1 MAIRNPKIFGLNV
14 RTHLADVLNK
24 TQSLR
29 NIGLPPFD
37 LEIIRGSANAGMT
50 RHDWISFSRLKQ
62 PLYEILDSYQ
72 FESRIYQDIL
82 RQRAGTDQTLFGNL
96 AINGSLSGNAIRYRY
111 YDWDKADFSVADIST
126 SRVSAWSSTAS
137 EPIPVTAPISYG
149 ARVGIATATGGGR
162 LDFGTS
168 TTTGP
173 RLQTSIVPE
182 EKEFDSEF
190 PTSRIQTKIGTETVY
205 LYAMKG
211 IPFVLKGF
219 FRNINATIQLT
230 SLINGTPASWKFV
243 ETANQNRY
251 VNFTN
256 IGGTTSTVYFRS
268 SSSRERFI
276 KFYYN
281 PDNISSISI
290 TSANIR
296 ELPPVQLISCTSLNF
311 AYNDFKIFPNF
322 AFVTPLLQS
331 LQVQRNPF
339 YLSDIESERVFS
351 GLILDKLPSNLR
363 HLYIEGTFYGSI
375 RGDGGSISGTD
386 IIPNKLP
393 NLNTFDCGR
402 GGGAYF
408 HPDDLDSSCTIP
420 NIPNTLTSYQIYA
433 NNFQAIGVTRS
444 DNGSNS
450 SFPNGSYNIVDAEN
464 LTKINIGNNYYLTG
478 SFVTLASKNKLT
490 HLYNHSTGLQIPD
503 MSGSAS
509 IQIAYHY
516 YLRNSGGLFES
527 GTYKYDGCGSLA
539 TLHCYG
545 SRLDNDRFPKF
556 TNPSLSYL
564 DLRYT
569 GIKGGNANGDESR
582 VIHSDTFEQCTEM
595 RYCMIDSGNLL
606 STPADLS
613 SGTID
618 ANAFINCTN
627 LYYWWYRSYGR
638 TGGPLPTLTTCS
650 NLTYVWV
657 HNNNFSGGVPLFT
670 TNTSLYYLRL
680 SYNAFTGQVPGFK
693 NLNSLRYIYLYN
705 NQFTSMAELGS
716 LPSLYTFEI
725 HNNQIAGEIP
735 DFSACPNLYYLI
747 MFNNQFDSYKP
758 GAFAKNYR
766 IRYID
771 VSNNNLNQTAV
782 DEMLSDLFDN
792 WSDYN
797 RGGVTIN
804 LRGNDTPSE
813 LGLEHITILRSKG
826 WSITI
831 S

>member
-62 PLYEILDSYQ
+62 PVYEILDSYQ
-72 FESRIYQDIL
+72 YESRKYQDIL
-82 RQRAGTDQTLFGNL
+82 RLRAGTDQTLFGNL

-111 YDWDKADFSVADIST
+111 YDWDNATFSVADIST
-126 SRVSAWSSTAS
+126 SRVSAWSSTVP

-162 LDFGTS
+162 LDFGPS

-182 EKEFDSEF
+182 AKEFDSEF
-190 PTSRIQTKIGTETVY
+190 PTSKIQTTINGQTVH

-219 FRNINATIQLT
+219 FRNINATIKLT

-243 ETANQNRY
+243 ETANPNRY

-281 PDNISSISI
+281 PDNISVITI

-296 ELPPVQLISCTSLNF
+296 ELPPVQLINCIELNF
-311 AYNDFKIFPNF
+311 GYNDFKLFPNF
-322 AFVTPLLQS
+322 TFIAPQLQQ

-339 YLSDIESERVFS
+339 YLSDIESERFFN
-351 GLILDKLPSNLR
+351 GLILDKIPSNLR

-393 NLNTFDCGR
+393 NLNTFHCGR

-408 HPDDLDSSCTIP
+408 HPDDLDSSCKLP
-420 NIPNTLTSYQIYA
+420 NIPSTVTSYQTYS
-433 NNFQAIGVTRS
+433 NNFQAIGTS
-444 DNGSNS
+444 DSSNGNNQQHTNPN
-450 SFPNGSYNIVDAEN
+450 FPNGSYNVVDAPN
-464 LTKINIGNNYYLTG
+464 LTYIHVGNNYYLSG
-478 SFVTLASKNKLT
+478 SFINLQSKTKLT
-490 HLYNHSTGLQIPD
+490 HIYNQSTNLEIPN
-503 MSGSAS
+503 MSNSAS

-516 YLRNSGGLFES
+516 YLRNAGGLFHGS
-527 GTYKYDGCGSLA
+527 TYKYEGCGSLSY
-539 TLHCYG
+539 LHCYG
-545 SRLDNDRFPKF
+545 SRLDNDRLPKF
-556 TNPSLSYL
+556 TNPSLYYL

-569 GIKGGNANGDESR
+569 RIKGGNPNGDESN
-582 VIHSDTFEQCTEM
+582 VIHSDTFQDCTNM
-595 RYCMIDSGNLL
+595 GYCMIDSGNLL
-606 STPADLS
+606 SSPIHS
-613 SGTID
+613 
-618 ANAFINCTN
+618 NAFINCTN
-627 LYYWWYRSYGR
+627 LYYWWYRSYGA
-638 TGGPLPTLTTCS
+638 TGGSLPTLTTCS
-650 NLTYVWV
+650 NLRYIWV
-657 HNNNFSGGVPLFT
+657 HQNNFSGGVPYFT
-670 TNTSLYYLRL
+670 TNTNLYYLRL
-680 SYNAFTGQVPGFK
+680 SHNAFTGQIPGFK
-693 NLNSLRYIYLYN
+693 NLNNLRYIYLYN
-705 NQFTSMAELGS
+705 NQFTSMQELGS
-716 LPSLYTFEI
+716 LPSLYTFEV

-771 VSNNNLNQTAV
+771 LSNNNLNQTAV
-782 DEMLSDLFDN
+782 DQLLSDLFDN

-813 LGLEHITILRSKG
+813 EGLENVTILRSKG

-831 S
+831 N

>member
-24 TQSLR
+24 TESLR

-72 FESRIYQDIL
+72 YESRVYQSVL
-82 RQRAGTDQTLFGNL
+82 RKRAGTDQTLFGNL

-111 YDWDKADFSVADIST
+111 YDWDKSDFSVADIST

-182 EKEFDSEF
+182 AKEFDSEF

-211 IPFVLKGF
+211 IPFVLKGR
-219 FRNINATIQLT
+219 FRNINATIKLT
-230 SLINGTPASWKFV
+230 SLINGTPASWKIV
-243 ETANQNRY
+243 EVANSNRY

-256 IGGTTSTVYFRS
+256 IGGTTSTINFRS
-268 SSSRERFI
+268 ASTRDRFI

-281 PDNISSISI
+281 PDNISEISI
-290 TSANIR
+290 TSAAIR
-296 ELPPVQLISCTSLNF
+296 ELPPVQLINCTSLNF
-311 AYNDFKIFPNF
+311 AYNELRLFPNF
-322 AFVTPLLQS
+322 AFVAPQLQS
-331 LQVQRNPF
+331 LSVQRNPF
-339 YLSDIESERVFS
+339 YNSDIEVERFFN
-351 GLILDKLPSNLR
+351 GLVLDKIPSNLR

-375 RGDGGSISGTD
+375 QGDGGSISGTD

-393 NLNTFDCGR
+393 NLNTFHCGR

-408 HPDDLDSSCTIP
+408 HPDTLDGSCKIP
-420 NIPNTLTSYQIYA
+420 NIPSTVTGYQTYA
-433 NNFQAIGVTRS
+433 NNFQGIGATRG

-450 SFPNGSYNIVDAEN
+450 DFPNGSYNVVDAEN
-464 LTKINIGNNYYLTG
+464 LTYLNISSNYYLSG
-478 SFVTLASKNKLT
+478 SFVTLASRNTLT

-516 YLRNSGGLFES
+516 YMRNAGGLFES

-545 SRLDNDRFPKF
+545 SRLDNDRLPKF

-569 GIKGGNANGDESR
+569 RIKGGNPNGDESR

-606 STPADLS
+606 PTPADLS

-618 ANAFINCTN
+618 PNAFINCTN
-627 LYYWWYRSYGR
+627 LYYWWYRSYGN
-638 TGGPLPTLTTCS
+638 TGGPLPTLTACS

-657 HNNNFSGGVPLFT
+657 HQNNFSGGVPYFT

-680 SYNAFTGQVPGFK
+680 SHNAFTGRVPGFK
-693 NLNSLRYIYLYN
+693 NLNNLRYIYLYN
-705 NQFTSMAELGS
+705 NQFTSMQELGS
-716 LPSLYTFEI
+716 LPSLYTFEV

-735 DFSACPNLYYLI
+735 DFSACPSLYYLI

-758 GAFAKNYR
+758 GAFSKNYR

-771 VSNNNLNQTAV
+771 ISNNNLNQTAV
-782 DEMLSDLFDN
+782 DQLLSDLFDN

-813 LGLEHITILRSKG
+813 EGLENVTILRSKG
-826 WSITI
+826 WSITL

>member
-1 MAIRNPKIFGLNV
+1 MSIRNPKLFGLNV
-14 RTHLADVLNK
+14 RTHLADVLSK
-24 TQSLR
+24 TSSLR

-37 LEIIRGSANAGMT
+37 LEIIRGSANEGMT

-62 PLYEILDSYQ
+62 PLYEILDSYYK
-72 FESRIYQDIL
+72 ESTIYQDVL
-82 RQRAGTDQTLFGNL
+82 RRRAGTDQTLFGNL
-96 AINGSLSGNAIRYRY
+96 SINGSLSGNAIRYRY
-111 YDWDKADFSVADIST
+111 YDWDKGDFGIADIST
-126 SRVSAWSSTAS
+126 SRVSAWSSSDPNAETNPNA
-137 EPIPVTAPISYG
+137 VISYG
-149 ARVGIATATGGGR
+149 ARVGIATGGNLTFGSTG
-162 LDFGTS
+162 
-168 TTTGP
+168 TTGP

-182 EKEFDSEF
+182 AKEFDSEF
-190 PTSRIQTKIGTETVY
+190 PTSRIETKLDTGSGPQTVY

-219 FRNINATIQLT
+219 FRNIDATITLT

-243 ETANQNRY
+243 ETANSNRY

-256 IGGTTSTVYFRS
+256 VGGTSSTVYFRS

-281 PDNISSISI
+281 PDNISTISI

-296 ELPPVQLISCTSLNF
+296 ELPPVQLINCTSLNF
-311 AYNDFKIFPNF
+311 AYNDFKLFPNF
-322 AFVTPLLQS
+322 KFVAPQLQT

-351 GLILDKLPSNLR
+351 GLILDKLPSSLR

-375 RGDGGSISGTD
+375 QGDGGSISGTD
-386 IIPNKLP
+386 IIPHKLP
-393 NLNTFDCGR
+393 NLNTFHCGR

-408 HPDDLDSSCTIP
+408 HPDSLDGSCTLP
-420 NIPNTLTSYQIYA
+420 NISSAVTRYEVYA
-433 NNFQAIGVTRS
+433 NNFQAIGATRG
-444 DNGSNS
+444 DNGSNPD
-450 SFPNGSYNIVDAEN
+450 FANGSYNVVDAPN
-464 LTKINIGNNYYLTG
+464 LTYLDVGNNYYLGGT
-478 SFVTLASKNKLT
+478 FVNLASKNKLT
-490 HLYNHSTGLQIPD
+490 HLYTYGTGLQIPN
-503 MSGSAS
+503 MSGSQS

-516 YLRNSGGLFES
+516 YSYNTGGLFEGS
-527 GTYKYDGCGSLA
+527 TYKYDGCGSL
-539 TLHCYG
+539 THLHCYSSSLG
-545 SRLDNDRFPKF
+545 STRLPKF

-569 GIKGGNANGDESR
+569 GIKGGNILGDESR
-582 VIHSDTFEQCTEM
+582 VIHSDTFEQCTSM
-595 RYCMIDSGNLL
+595 SYCMIDSGNLL
-606 STPADLS
+606 TSE
-613 SGTID
+613 ID
-618 ANAFINCTN
+618 ANAFINCSN

-638 TGGPLPTLTTCS
+638 TGGPLPNLSACS
-650 NLTYVWV
+650 NLTYVWA
-657 HNNNFSGGVPLFT
+657 HHNNFSGGVPLFL

-680 SYNAFTGQVPGFK
+680 SHNAFIGQVPGFK
-693 NLNSLRYIYLYN
+693 NLNNLRYIYLYN

-735 DFSACPNLYYLI
+735 DFSACPYLHYLI
-747 MFNNQFDSYKP
+747 MFNNQFTSYKT
-758 GAFAKNYR
+758 GAFSNLYR

-771 VSNNNLNQTAV
+771 ISNNSLNQAAV
-782 DEMLSDLFDN
+782 DQLLSDLYDN
-792 WSDYN
+792 WSAYN

-813 LGLEHITILRSKG
+813 EGLENVTILRSKG
-826 WSITI
+826 WSITL